1 MDINEMNTLSEMI
14 SEKLY
19 SRLLADEKFSSLL
32 ALASPESQA
41 AAAEVTATIVFN
53 KFQECGALD
62 MSNLDIDQLQTVVS
76 QLQANQEPDIV
87 VKRME

>member
-1 MDINEMNTLSEMI
+1 MDTNEMNMLSEMI

-19 SRLLADEKFSSLL
+19 NRLLSDEKFASLL
-32 ALASPESQA
+32 ALASPEGQE
-41 AAAEVTATIVFN
+41 AAAELTATKVFN

-62 MSNLDIDQLQTVVS
+62 MSNLDIDQLQNVVS

>member
-1 MDINEMNTLSEMI
+1 MDTNELNMLSEMI

-19 SRLLADEKFSSLL
+19 NRFLSDEKISNLL
-32 ALASPESQA
+32 TLASVEGQNA
-41 AAAEVTATIVFN
+41 VAEVIATKVFN
-53 KFQECGALD
+53 KFEESGAFD
-62 MSNLDIDQLQTVVS
+62 MSNLDMGTLQNVVG

>member
-1 MDINEMNTLSEMI
+1 MDTNEMSMLSEMI

-19 SRLLADEKFSSLL
+19 TRLLSDEKFATLL
-32 ALASPESQA
+32 ALASPEGQD
-41 AAAEVTATIVFN
+41 AAAEVIATKVLN

-62 MSNLDIDQLQTVVS
+62 MSNLDIDQLQNVVS

>member
-1 MDINEMNTLSEMI
+1 MDTNEMNTLAEMI
-14 SEKLY
+14 SENLY
-19 SRLLADEKFSSLL
+19 SRLLADEKFANLL
-32 ALASPESQA
+32 ALASPQSQD
-41 AAAEVTATIVFN
+41 AAAEVTAIKVFN

-62 MSNLDIDQLQTVVS
+62 MSNLDIDQLQNVVS